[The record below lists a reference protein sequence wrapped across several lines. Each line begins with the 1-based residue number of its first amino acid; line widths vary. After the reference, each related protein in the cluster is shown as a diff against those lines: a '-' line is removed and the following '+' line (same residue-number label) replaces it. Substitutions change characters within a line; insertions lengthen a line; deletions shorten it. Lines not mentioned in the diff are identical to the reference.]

1 LYTKRSS
8 FDLYIQTN
16 QELTA
21 RAQLN
26 RGTVSPR
33 K

>member
-16 QELTA
+16 QELSAFPTY
-21 RAQLN
+21 R
-26 RGTVSPR
+26 
-33 K
+33 